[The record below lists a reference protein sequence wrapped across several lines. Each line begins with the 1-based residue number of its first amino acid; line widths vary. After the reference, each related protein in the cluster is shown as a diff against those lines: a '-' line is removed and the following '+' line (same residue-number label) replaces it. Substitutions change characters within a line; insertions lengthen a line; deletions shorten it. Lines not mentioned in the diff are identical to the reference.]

1 MKSFKEYIIITESV
15 SEFTDNIVNT
25 LTDAGKELNF
35 DPKDLMQHRRL
46 GTHHDLLK
54 G

>member
-1 MKSFKEYIIITESV
+1 MKSFKQYIYLNESV

-35 DPKDLMQHRRL
+35 DPNWINLNKKIKKEFDEE
-46 GTHHDLLK
+46 
-54 G
+54 